1 MKKILF
7 ILILILLNSSSA
19 AIAEDVELTFDENF
33 QKQTLNIRTNFND
46 NKIAINE
53 TDIENVTPA
62 HPLETSSP
70 TSTHSKLFNGISQSA
85 HNLYN
90 LKIDNTDTPSALFKE
105 QLTKHFDK
113 GPIESFHTWGV
124 IQSNFDT
131 TIPESG
137 DGNTRFNVG
146 LINVL
151 FDAQTREGKDNFRLM
166 LDVTHQHNR
175 PFMQQFVQDAYYE
188 TKRIPHHTILFGN
201 SRPGVGY
208 EGAQSPYTLPF
219 VNRSQISRNL
229 ANIRKVGLRVRG
241 DYSFVDYDFGGYSS
255 DTFFSEFMPGVEFD
269 GWVNLKPLAKTNEK

>member
-7 ILILILLNSSSA
+7 ILILILLNTANSVC
-19 AIAEDVELTFDENF
+19 AEEVELTFDENF
-33 QKQTLNIRTNFND
+33 QKQTLNIRTSFND

-70 TSTHSKLFNGISQSA
+70 ANTHSKFFNGISQSA

-90 LKIDNTDTPSALFKE
+90 LKIDNTDAPSALFKE

-151 FDAQTREGKDNFRLM
+151 FEAQTREGK
-166 LDVTHQHNR
+166 
-175 PFMQQFVQDAYYE
+175 E
-188 TKRIPHHTILFGN
+188 
-201 SRPGVGY
+201 
-208 EGAQSPYTLPF
+208 
-219 VNRSQISRNL
+219 
-229 ANIRKVGLRVRG
+229 
-241 DYSFVDYDFGGYSS
+241 
-255 DTFFSEFMPGVEFD
+255 
-269 GWVNLKPLAKTNEK
+269 